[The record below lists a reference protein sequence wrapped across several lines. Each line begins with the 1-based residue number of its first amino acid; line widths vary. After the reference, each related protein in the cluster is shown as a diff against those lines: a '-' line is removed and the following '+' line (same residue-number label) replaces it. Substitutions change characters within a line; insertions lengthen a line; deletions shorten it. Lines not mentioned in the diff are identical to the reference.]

1 MSVEMIPQGDKLL
14 LRLSCRNDVIPPS
27 QADLILRQL
36 DHLLLDGLF
45 SEDSDCT
52 MIPEVQPELLSVTPA
67 KEPFIPSPVS
77 LLHEFVEKTASET
90 PHKLALEFV
99 SGVTSQ
105 KIAKQSWTYLE
116 LNQMGNKIARL
127 LRSGHSNEGG
137 LIGICF
143 DKCPEAYFSILGI
156 LKSGHAYVAIDP
168 TAPLARKQFIIN
180 DSGAKTVLCVS
191 DRYDELRQ
199 LTGAEVIA
207 MDTFGL
213 LDSISSEP
221 PILSRAIDPQD
232 TCYCLYTSG
241 TTGTPKGCEITHE
254 NAVQAM
260 QAFTRLFNPNW
271 NDDSKWLQ
279 FASFHFDVSVLEQY
293 WSWSV
298 GICVVSCPRDVLFQ
312 DLPGTIDR
320 LQITHIDLT
329 PSLAKLVTPEEVPS
343 LCKGVF
349 ITGGEALKQEIL
361 DAWGKHRVI
370 YNGYG
375 PTEVTIGCTMLPRMD
390 ENSKSSNIGPQFDN
404 VGSYVFQ
411 PGTNI
416 PVLRGCMGELCVSG
430 ALVGRGYLNRPELT
444 EERFQHLD
452 GLQRERFY
460 RTGDL
465 VRILH
470 DGSFQFNGR
479 IDDQVKLRGQRLELG
494 EINSVIQE
502 ASGDVSEVTTLVAK
516 HPTQQKEQL
525 VAFVS
530 RKGGWDSS
538 ANVPEIIRDE
548 DVREFLMCIKKAAQ
562 NRLPGYMVP
571 TCIIPVLSLPLTP
584 NNKVDAKALKALF
597 SELSSEQLQRL
608 SSLTS
613 EKRSVA
619 EKEIQDVIRVLA
631 EYARTEP
638 AEVLPNTSIYDVG
651 LDSISV
657 IGLAQ
662 YFRDAGYQ
670 NAQVSLIMR
679 SKYIHSLYMKFL
691 TDGLKIKAPR
701 LQELQLPWKR
711 TCPRRQQ

>member
-1 MSVEMIPQGDKLL
+1 MIPEGDGLT
-14 LRLSCRNDVIPPS
+14 LRLTCRNDVIPQS
-27 QADLILRQL
+27 QADLVLKQL
-36 DHLLLDGLF
+36 DNLLLDSLF
-45 SEDSDCT
+45 AEDSDCT
-52 MIPEVQPELLSVTPA
+52 MISDVQPELFSVTPA
-67 KEPFIPSPVS
+67 KEPYISSPVS
-77 LLHEFVEKTASET
+77 LLHEYVEKTALET
-90 PHKLALEFV
+90 PHKIALEFA
-99 SGVTSQ
+99 SSVTSQ
-105 KIAKQSWTYLE
+105 DITKQSWTYLE
-116 LNQMGNKIARL
+116 LNQMGNKVARIL
-127 LRSGHSNEGG
+127 QSSQSSEGG

-143 DKCPEAYFSILGI
+143 DKCPQAYFSILGI
-156 LKSGHAYVAIDP
+156 LKSGRAYVALDP
-168 TAPLARKQFIIN
+168 TAPLARKQFIID
-180 DSGAKTVLCVS
+180 DSKASIVLCVS

-199 LTGAEVIA
+199 LSRTEVIA
-207 MDTFGL
+207 MDTANL
-213 LDSISSEP
+213 LDNISSDSP
-221 PILSRAIDPQD
+221 TLYKAIDPQD

-260 QAFTRLFNPNW
+260 QAFTRLFSPNW
-271 NDDSKWLQ
+271 NEDSKWLQ

-298 GICVVSCPRDVLFQ
+298 GICVTSCPRDVLFQ

-444 EERFQHLD
+444 RERFQYLD
-452 GLQRERFY
+452 GTQRERFY

-502 ASGDVSEVTTLVAK
+502 ASDDVSEVTTLVTK
-516 HPTQQKEQL
+516 HPSQQNEQL

-530 RKGGWDSS
+530 RERSRDRSVNS
-538 ANVPEIIRDE
+538 LEIIRDE
-548 DVREFLMCIKKAAQ
+548 DVNGFLKCIKKAAQ
-562 NRLPGYMVP
+562 DRLPGYMVP
-571 TCIIPVLSLPLTP
+571 THIIPVLSLPLTP

-597 SELSSEQLQRL
+597 SELTSEQLQNL
-608 SSLTS
+608 NSLTN
-613 EKRSVA
+613 EKRSIT

-631 EYARTEP
+631 EYAKTEP
-638 AEVLPNTSIYDVG
+638 AKLLPNTSIFDVG
-651 LDSISV
+651 LDSISA

-662 YFRDAGYQ
+662 HFRDAGYQ

-679 SKYIHSLYMKFL
+679 SK
-691 TDGLKIKAPR
+691 
-701 LQELQLPWKR
+701 
-711 TCPRRQQ
+711 

>member
-530 RKGGWDSS
+530 RKGGRDSS